1 YAAWRKRKEL
11 ANYHTAAE
19 YIEHRNEKLAGFQIE
34 EGEIL
39 GATDLDKSFVE
50 RYDIAVKLY
59 DSLQAGE
66 LFFNPFFINRINKN
80 PFNLDERTYPVDM
93 GSASEER
100 VSMTIELP
108 ANCEL
113 VSKPDDLN
121 MALEN
126 RGGRYLTQTELSD
139 NVLTFSQ
146 LLGLN

>member
-1 YAAWRKRKEL
+1 
-11 ANYHTAAE
+11 
-19 YIEHRNEKLAGFQIE
+19 
-34 EGEIL
+34 
-39 GATDLDKSFVE
+39 
-50 RYDIAVKLY
+50 
-59 DSLQAGE
+59 
-66 LFFNPFFINRINKN
+66 INRINKN

-146 LLGLN
+146 LLGLNRSTYPPGSYFALEEFFSRISQQEKIGMVLRMKEGQ